1 MTSAVASRD
10 IPEISR
16 EELVAGLRDGR
27 LTLVDV
33 LSAES
38 FAANHIPG
46 AISVPV
52 AEVASRAAE
61 VVSDRHQPIVVYCGG
76 PT

>member
-1 MTSAVASRD
+1 MTSAVASTD

-16 EELVAGLRDGR
+16 AELVAGLRGGR
-27 LTLVDV
+27 LTLIDV
-33 LSAES
+33 LSPES
-38 FAANHIPG
+38 FGANHIPG
-46 AISVPV
+46 AINLPV
-52 AEVASRAAE
+52 AEVSSRAAE

>member
-10 IPEISR
+10 IPDISR
-16 EELVAGLRDGR
+16 EELVAGLRGGR
-27 LTLVDV
+27 LTVIDV
-33 LSAES
+33 LSPES

-46 AISVPV
+46 AINLPV
-52 AEVASRAAE
+52 ADIPSRAAE
-61 VVSDRHQPIVVYCGG
+61 VIDDRHQAIVVYCGG